1 MKNYRIKMIGTFDIV
16 PNCNQIRTL
25 QDDDKINSLAESIRQ
40 CGILQPLLVRRRK
53 TSRIIFVNDEKLI
66 SQKYEIISGE
76 RRWRCAKLL
85 NIKKLPCII
94 VDVDNEGSALLS
106 LNENL
111 QRKHLN
117 FFDQANQYKNII
129 QKYQLTL
136 NDLSEMISIP
146 PNVIKGKICLLV
158 LSEEEKEVIRNYKLS
173 EEHARE
179 LIRIKD
185 EEYRKK
191 LLTKIAVSGLN
202 VYDTEDLIDDYLD
215 PSHPEKIVK
224 EAEKRSNIFKI
235 SDIRFF
241 YNSLE
246 RAISIL
252 KQTGVSVCE
261 DKVENDDNIDI
272 HIKIKKYH

>member
-1 MKNYRIKMIGTFDIV
+1 MKKYKIKMIRTFDIV
-16 PNCNQIRTL
+16 PNCNQVRLINEDEKMNTL
-25 QDDDKINSLAESIRQ
+25 VESIRR
-40 CGILQPLLVRRRK
+40 CGILQPLLVRKRK
-53 TSRIIFVNDEKLI
+53 PSKVILVNNEKI
-66 SQKYEIISGE
+66 SSQKYEIISGE

-94 VDVDNEGSALLS
+94 VDVDNEGSALIS

-117 FFDQANQYKNII
+117 FFEQANQYKNII
-129 QKYQLTL
+129 QKYHLSI

-158 LSEEEKEVIRNYKLS
+158 LSDEEMEVIRNYKLS
-173 EEHARE
+173 EDHARE
-179 LIRIKD
+179 LIRIND

-191 LLTKIAVSGLN
+191 VLTKIAASGLN
-202 VYDTEDLIDDYLD
+202 VYDTEDLIDEYLD
-215 PSHPEKIVK
+215 PSHQENIVK
-224 EAEKRSNIFKI
+224 ESEKRTSIFKI
-235 SDIRFF
+235 TDIRFF

-252 KQTGVSVCE
+252 KQTGITVNE
-261 DKVENDDNIDI
+261 KKTENEDNIDI
-272 HIKIKKYH
+272 YINIKKYN